1 MTRTTLYRHPRIFTG
16 TAPDALAEAFVVEDG
31 RVTWVGTEDD
41 APGADR
47 TVDLDGGLVLPGLI
61 DTHTHPT
68 WIARIVDAVPC
79 GAPAVTSI
87 DEMVAALRGHPRLG
101 VEGEWI
107 DGWGYDEAQLAER
120 RTPTRHDLDRV
131 STTQPIHVLR
141 SDAHSGVCNTR
152 ALEIAGIGRDTP
164 DPPGARFGRHPDG
177 TPDGVLTEVAA
188 NQVVMRHM
196 RSPGFEADVEA
207 LLRVSHRL
215 AERGIV
221 AVTDMACVPGSYAQL
236 DLYREAVRRGFAQTV
251 RVFYVFDAVRDHP
264 PGDDDHTGRAALG
277 GVKLF
282 LDGSVSNRTA
292 WLRTPYRRS
301 DTEHGL
307 RTTSPEDVAA
317 AASYARTHGLQLAVH
332 AMGDRA
338 LQEVVDV
345 LGGEEPWLHG
355 MPSVRVE
362 HATLLDEGLVARMG
376 AARMTFGAASNV
388 DFLFAEHGSY
398 AAHLT
403 DEQLARCYAVR
414 TLYDGLPA
422 AALASDCPATTW
434 PDPDDPFMSIQAA
447 VTRRA
452 HDGSDINPDQAVTVG
467 EALML
472 YTGRARLVTDLGDVG
487 RLVPGAEASFVTV
500 DRDLFAVEPMTIIDS
515 GVTGTWIRGEQ
526 VFEQH

>member
-1 MTRTTLYRHPRIFTG
+1 MTGRTLYRHARIFTG
-16 TAPDALAEAFVVEDG
+16 TAPDSFAEAFAVEDG
-31 RVTWVGTEDD
+31 RVTWVGARND
-41 APGADR
+41 APEADVM
-47 TVDLDGGLVLPGLI
+47 VDLDGGLVVPGLI

-87 DEMVAALRGHPRLG
+87 DEMVEALRGHPKLG
-101 VEGEWI
+101 VAGEWI

-120 RTPTRHDLDRV
+120 RTPTRDDLDRV
-131 STTQPIHVLR
+131 STTQPVHVLR
-141 SDAHSGVCNTR
+141 SDAHSGVCNSK

-164 DPPGARFGRHPDG
+164 DPPGAEFGRHPDG
-177 TPDGVLTEVAA
+177 TPNGVLTEVAA
-188 NQVVMRHM
+188 NQAVMRHM

-207 LLRVSHRL
+207 MLRVSHRL

-221 AVTDMACVPGSYAQL
+221 AVTDMACVPGSYEQL
-236 DLYREAVRRGFAQTV
+236 DLYREAVRRGFKQSV
-251 RVFYVFDAVRDHP
+251 RVFYVFDAVRDRTPAHE
-264 PGDDDHTGRAALG
+264 TGRAALG

-292 WLRTPYRRS
+292 WLRTPYRDS
-301 DTEHGL
+301 TNHGI
-307 RTTSPEDVAA
+307 RTTSVEDVAA
-317 AASYARTHGLQLAVH
+317 AASYARTHRIQLAVH
-332 AMGDRA
+332 AMGDLA
-338 LQEVVDV
+338 IQEVVDV
-345 LGGEEPWLHG
+345 LGDEEPWLDG
-355 MPSVRVE
+355 APSVRVE
-362 HATLLDEGLVARMG
+362 HATLLDADLVARMSE
-376 AARMTFGAASNV
+376 ARMTFGAASNV

-398 AAHLT
+398 AANLT

-452 HDGSDINPDQAVTVG
+452 HDGTEINAAQAVTVG

-500 DRDLFAVEPMTIIDS
+500 DRDLVAVDPMTIIDAS
-515 GVTGTWIRGEQ
+515 VTGTWIRGEQ
-526 VFEQH
+526 VFSGVAR